1 MRERATLK
9 STLSKTLTKPVEKE
23 STMPIYNAPLK
34 DMDFILNDVFNADE
48 FWQSNENLA
57 HIDMATANAILEEM
71 AKFSKNV
78 ILDLNRTADEEGGAQ
93 FSNGVVTTPTGF
105 KDAFKQFAEGGWVGL
120 GASEEWG
127 GQNMPKMLTVL
138 ADEMIWSTNPSF
150 MLYPLLTVGAG
161 MAINDRAS
169 QEQKETY
176 LPKFYTGEWSGTM
189 CLTEPHS
196 GTDLGIIKTKA
207 EPNEDGSF
215 NITGTKI
222 FITSGEHDL
231 CENIIHLVLAKTP
244 NAPAGSRGISLFIV
258 PKFHVNA
265 DGSVGERNAVS
276 AGSIEHKMGIKGS
289 ATCVM
294 NFDGAKGYIVGKE
307 NEGLAAMFVMM
318 NYERLSMG
326 IQGIGAAEFAY
337 QNAAQYA
344 TDRLQGRSA
353 TGVKSPEKPADSILV
368 HGDVR
373 RMLLNVRAN
382 NEASRAFAVYVGQQL
397 DITKYSTDEA
407 AVKKANDRVALLTP
421 IAKAYLTDTALQATL
436 EAQMCFGGHGY
447 IREWGMEQCIRDLR
461 ISQIYEGTNGVQ
473 AIDLI
478 GRKTTKCNGAF
489 IAEYIAEIRDFAATM
504 ADSKVKSAAL
514 QVSDEVEALTQF
526 IIEQSKTTPDFS
538 SSVAVDYLHAVGL
551 LSFVYMFA
559 RISKAAAAKPES
571 FFQNKLVLADFYVEK
586 VLPDLAARAQRIKAG
601 SELIMQLSEEYFT
614 AQS

>member
-1 MRERATLK
+1 
-9 STLSKTLTKPVEKE
+9 
-23 STMPIYNAPLK
+23 MPIYNAPLK
-34 DMDFILNDVFNADE
+34 DMEFILKDVFQAE
-48 FWQSNENLA
+48 KFWQDNEKLA
-57 HIDMATANAILEEM
+57 HLDLATAHAILEEM

-78 ILDLNRTADEEGGAQ
+78 ILDLNRPADESGGAQ
-93 FSNGVVTTPTGF
+93 FHQGEVTTPAGF
-105 KDAFKQFAEGGWVGL
+105 KEAFRQFAEGGWVGL
-120 GASEEWG
+120 GAPEEWG

-169 QEQKETY
+169 RAQKETY

-207 EPNEDGSF
+207 EPNADGSY

-231 CENIIHLVLAKTP
+231 CDNIIHLVLAKTP
-244 NAPAGSRGISLFIV
+244 DAPAGSRGISLFIV
-258 PKFHVNA
+258 PKFLVNA
-265 DGSVGERNAVS
+265 DGSLGERNAVS

-294 NFDGAKGYIVGKE
+294 NFDGAKGYLVGNE
-307 NEGLAAMFVMM
+307 NEGLAGMFVMM

-344 TDRLQGRSA
+344 TDRLQGRAS
-353 TGVKSPEKPADSILV
+353 TGAKSPEKPADPILV

-397 DITKYSTDEA
+397 DITKYSNDPEA
-407 AVKKANDRVALLTP
+407 IRKATDRVALLTP
-421 IAKAYLTDTALQATL
+421 IAKAYLTDKALDSAL

-461 ISQIYEGTNGVQ
+461 IAQIYEGTNGVQ

-478 GRKTTKCNGAF
+478 GRKTTKCKGAYL
-489 IAEYIAEIRDFAATM
+489 AEYLGEIREFAQGLD
-504 ADSKVKSAAL
+504 DS
-514 QVSDEVEALTQF
+514 LTIKAVTLGVCQKLEDITAY
-526 IIEQSKTTPDFS
+526 IITQSQTDADFS
-538 SSVAVDYLHAVGL
+538 NAVAVDYLHAVGL
-551 LSFVYMFA
+551 LSFVYMYA
-559 RISKAAAAKPES
+559 RISQAASLKAES
-571 FFQNKLVLADFYVEK
+571 FYQHKLVLADYYLAK
-586 VLPDLAARAQRIKAG
+586 VLPDLDARLQRIQAG
-601 SELIMQLSEEYFT
+601 ADLVMQLPEDYFT
-614 AQS
+614 AQA

>member
-1 MRERATLK
+1 
-9 STLSKTLTKPVEKE
+9 
-23 STMPIYNAPLK
+23 MPIYNAPLK
-34 DMDFILNDVFNADE
+34 DMEFILKDVFQAE
-48 FWQSNENLA
+48 KFWQDNEKLA
-57 HIDMATANAILEEM
+57 HLDLATAHAILEEM

-78 ILDLNRTADEEGGAQ
+78 ILDLNRPADESGGAQ
-93 FSNGVVTTPTGF
+93 FHQGEVTTPAGF
-105 KDAFKQFAEGGWVGL
+105 KEAFRQFAEGGWVGL
-120 GASEEWG
+120 GAPEEWG

-169 QEQKETY
+169 QAQKETY

-207 EPNEDGSF
+207 EPNADGSY

-231 CENIIHLVLAKTP
+231 CDNIIHLVLAKTP
-244 NAPAGSRGISLFIV
+244 DAPAGSRGISLFIV
-258 PKFHVNA
+258 PKFLVNA
-265 DGSVGERNAVS
+265 DGSLGERNAVS

-294 NFDGAKGYIVGKE
+294 NFDGAKGYLVGNE
-307 NEGLAAMFVMM
+307 NEGLAGMFVMM

-344 TDRLQGRSA
+344 TDRLQGRAS
-353 TGVKSPEKPADSILV
+353 TGAKSPEKPADSILV

-397 DITKYSTDEA
+397 DITKYSNDPEA
-407 AVKKANDRVALLTP
+407 IRKATDRVALLTP
-421 IAKAYLTDTALQATL
+421 IAKAYLTDKALDSAL

-461 ISQIYEGTNGVQ
+461 IAQIYEGTNGVQ

-478 GRKTTKCNGAF
+478 GRKTTKCKGAYL
-489 IAEYIAEIRDFAATM
+489 AEYLSEIREFAQGLD
-504 ADSKVKSAAL
+504 DS
-514 QVSDEVEALTQF
+514 LTIKAVTLDVCQKLEDITAY
-526 IIEQSKTTPDFS
+526 IITQSQTDSDFS
-538 SSVAVDYLHAVGL
+538 NAVAVDYLHAVGL
-551 LSFVYMFA
+551 LSFVYMYA
-559 RISKAAAAKPES
+559 RISQAASLKAES
-571 FFQNKLVLADFYVEK
+571 FYQHKLVLADYYLAK
-586 VLPDLAARAQRIKAG
+586 VLPDLDARLQRIQAG
-601 SELIMQLSEEYFT
+601 ADLVMQLPEDYFT
-614 AQS
+614 AQA

>member
-1 MRERATLK
+1 
-9 STLSKTLTKPVEKE
+9 
-23 STMPIYNAPLK
+23 MPIYNAPLK

-222 FITSGEHDL
+222 FITSGVHDL

>member
-1 MRERATLK
+1 
-9 STLSKTLTKPVEKE
+9 
-23 STMPIYNAPLK
+23 MPIYNAPLK
-34 DMDFILNDVFNADE
+34 DMEFILNDVFQAE
-48 FWQSNENLA
+48 QFWQDNENLA
-57 HIDMATANAILEEM
+57 HLDMATANAILEEM

-78 ILDLNRTADEEGGAQ
+78 ILDLNRPADEEGGAQ
-93 FSNGVVTTPTGF
+93 FSNGEVKTPAGF
-105 KDAFKQFAEGGWVGL
+105 KEAFKQFAEGGWVGL
-120 GASEEWG
+120 GAPEEWG
-127 GQNMPKMLTVL
+127 GQGMPKMLTVL

-207 EPNEDGSF
+207 EPNEDGSY

-231 CENIIHLVLAKTP
+231 SENIIHLVLAKTP

-258 PKFHVNA
+258 PKFLVNA
-265 DGSVGERNAVS
+265 DGSLGERNAVA

-294 NFDGAKGYIVGKE
+294 NFDGAKGYMVGNE
-307 NEGLAAMFVMM
+307 NEGLAGMFVMM

-344 TDRLQGRSA
+344 TDRLQGRAS
-353 TGVKSPEKPADSILV
+353 TGAKSPEKPADSILV

-397 DITKYSTDEA
+397 DITKYSTDPE
-407 AVKKANDRVALLTP
+407 VVRKATDRVALLTP
-421 IAKAYLTDTALQATL
+421 IAKAYLTDKALDAAL

-478 GRKTTKCNGAF
+478 GRKTTKCKGAY
-489 IAEYIAEIRDFAATM
+489 IAEYIAEIRKFAEGLDDALTIKKATLNTCQRLEDITNFIVEQSQQNPDFAN
-504 ADSKVKSAAL
+504 S
-514 QVSDEVEALTQF
+514 
-526 IIEQSKTTPDFS
+526 I
-538 SSVAVDYLHAVGL
+538 AVDYLHAVGL
-551 LSFVYMFA
+551 LSFVYMYA
-559 RISKAAAAKPES
+559 RISKAAATKEES
-571 FFQNKLVLADFYVEK
+571 YFQNKLVLANYYIAK
-586 VLPDLAARAQRIKAG
+586 VLPDLSARIQRIQAG
-601 SELIMQLSEEYFT
+601 AELVMQLPEEYFT
-614 AQS
+614 AQA

>member
-1 MRERATLK
+1 
-9 STLSKTLTKPVEKE
+9 
-23 STMPIYNAPLK
+23 MPIYNAPLK
-34 DMDFILNDVFNADE
+34 DMDFILNDVFKADE
-48 FWQSNENLA
+48 FWQANENLA
-57 HIDMATANAILEEM
+57 HLDVATANAILEEM

-78 ILDLNRTADEEGGAQ
+78 ILDLNRSADESGGAQ
-93 FSNGVVTTPTGF
+93 FNLGEVKTPEGF
-105 KDAFKQFAEGGWVGL
+105 KEAFNQFAQGGWVGL
-120 GASEEWG
+120 GAPEEWG
-127 GQNMPKMLTVL
+127 GQGMPKMLTVL

-207 EPNEDGSF
+207 EPNDDGSY

-258 PKFHVNA
+258 PKFLVNA
-265 DGSVGERNAVS
+265 DGTLGERNAVS

-294 NFDGAKGYIVGKE
+294 NFDGAKGYMVGNE
-307 NEGLAAMFVMM
+307 NEGLAGMFVMM

-326 IQGIGAAEFAY
+326 IQGIGASEYAY

-344 TDRLQGRSA
+344 TDRLQGRAA
-353 TGVKSPEKPADSILV
+353 TGVQSPEKPADSILV

-397 DITKYSTDEA
+397 DITKYSTDAEA
-407 AVKKANDRVALLTP
+407 VRKANDRVALLTP

-461 ISQIYEGTNGVQ
+461 IAQIYEGTNGVQ

-478 GRKTTKCNGAF
+478 GRKTTKCSGAF
-489 IAEYIAEIRDFAATM
+489 VAEYMAEIREFSNNM
-504 ADSKVKSAAL
+504 PDSKVKQAAL
-514 QVSDEVEALTQF
+514 NVCEKVEALTQF
-526 IIEQSKTTPDFS
+526 VVEQSKLNPNFS
-538 SSVAVDYLHAVGL
+538 NAVAVDYLHVVGL
-551 LSFVYMFA
+551 LSFVYMYA
-559 RISKAAAAKPES
+559 RIHEAARVKAEP
-571 FFQNKLVLADFYVEK
+571 FYQHKLVLADYYVAK
-586 VLPDLAARAQRIKAG
+586 VLPDLAARAERIYAG
-601 SELIMQLSEEYFT
+601 ADLIMQLPQDYFT
-614 AQS
+614 AQA

>member
-1 MRERATLK
+1 
-9 STLSKTLTKPVEKE
+9 
-23 STMPIYNAPLK
+23 MPIYNAPLK
-34 DMDFILNDVFNADE
+34 DMEFILNDVFQAE
-48 FWQSNENLA
+48 QFWQNNENLA
-57 HIDMATANAILEEM
+57 HLDMATANAILEEM

-78 ILDLNRTADEEGGAQ
+78 ILDLNRPADEEGGAQ
-93 FSNGVVTTPTGF
+93 FSNGEVKTPAGF
-105 KDAFKQFAEGGWVGL
+105 KEAFKQFAEGGWVGL
-120 GASEEWG
+120 GAPEEWG
-127 GQNMPKMLTVL
+127 GQGMPKMLTVL

-161 MAINDRAS
+161 MTINDRAS

-207 EPNEDGSF
+207 EPNEDGSY

-231 CENIIHLVLAKTP
+231 SENIIHLVLAKTP

-258 PKFHVNA
+258 PKFLVNV
-265 DGSVGERNAVS
+265 DGSLGERNAVA

-294 NFDGAKGYIVGKE
+294 NFDGAKGYMVGNE
-307 NEGLAAMFVMM
+307 NEGLAGMFVMM

-344 TDRLQGRSA
+344 TDRLQGRAS
-353 TGVKSPEKPADSILV
+353 TGAKSPEKPADSILV

-397 DITKYSTDEA
+397 DITKYSTDPEA
-407 AVKKANDRVALLTP
+407 VRKATDRVALLTP
-421 IAKAYLTDTALQATL
+421 IAKAYLTDKALDAAL

-478 GRKTTKCNGAF
+478 GRKTTKCKGAY
-489 IAEYIAEIRDFAATM
+489 IAEYIAEIREFSQSLD
-504 ADSKVKSAAL
+504 D
-514 QVSDEVEALTQF
+514 ALTIKKATLDTCQQLEDITNF
-526 IIEQSKTTPDFS
+526 IVEQSQVNPDLANS
-538 SSVAVDYLHAVGL
+538 IAVDYLHAVGL
-551 LSFVYMFA
+551 LSFVYMYA
-559 RISKAAAAKPES
+559 RISKAAATKEES
-571 FFQNKLVLADFYVEK
+571 YFQNKLVLANYYIAK
-586 VLPDLAARAQRIKAG
+586 VLPDLSARIQRIQAG
-601 SELIMQLSEEYFT
+601 AELVMQLPEEYFT
-614 AQS
+614 AQA

>member
-1 MRERATLK
+1 
-9 STLSKTLTKPVEKE
+9 
-23 STMPIYNAPLK
+23 MPIYNAPLK

-526 IIEQSKTTPDFS
+526 IVEQSKTTPDFS

>member
-1 MRERATLK
+1 
-9 STLSKTLTKPVEKE
+9 
-23 STMPIYNAPLK
+23 MPIYNAPLK

-93 FSNGVVTTPTGF
+93 FSNGIVTTPTGF

-489 IAEYIAEIRDFAATM
+489 IADYIAEIRDFAATM